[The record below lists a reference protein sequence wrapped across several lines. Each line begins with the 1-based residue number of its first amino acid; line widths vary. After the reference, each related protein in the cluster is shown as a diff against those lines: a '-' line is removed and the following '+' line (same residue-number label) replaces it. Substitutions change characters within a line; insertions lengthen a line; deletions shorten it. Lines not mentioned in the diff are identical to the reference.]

1 MPRVVTDTEVLM
13 KRAVSSSVLPPP
25 HTFQFIKE
33 KKKREKEGIGI
44 PGCAGAKAPAY

>member
-1 MPRVVTDTEVLM
+1 M
-13 KRAVSSSVLPPP
+13 KRAVSSPLSYPSSTP

-33 KKKREKEGIGI
+33 KEKKEEEGIGI

>member
-1 MPRVVTDTEVLM
+1 M
-13 KRAVSSSVLPPP
+13 KRAVSSPPLRLSHSS

-33 KKKREKEGIGI
+33 KEKKEKEGIGI